1 MQIVASVATYP
12 ELRDALRERR
22 LELGL
27 TQLELDYLSGVQD
40 GWTGKAECSAK
51 RWGQMSLACALG
63 PLGLRIVLVEDEG
76 GVPRQTAEM
85 AAMSRRRPAKRPPA
99 ALTTLDAIPAPAA
112 DASPAPGMAMLEAA

>member
-63 PLGLRIVLVEDEG
+63 ALGLRIVLVEDEG

-112 DASPAPGMAMLEAA
+112 DASPAPAMAMLEAA